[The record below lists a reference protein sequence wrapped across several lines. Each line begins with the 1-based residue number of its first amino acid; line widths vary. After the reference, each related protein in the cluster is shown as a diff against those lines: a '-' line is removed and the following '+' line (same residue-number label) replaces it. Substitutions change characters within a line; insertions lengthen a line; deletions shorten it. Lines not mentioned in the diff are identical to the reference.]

1 MAKKF
6 SIKKH
11 RLRARAKRRRF
22 SLKTNPVTKGV
33 VASQQQK
40 NHPIIASLEAKIKEA
55 DQKAVAA
62 SQES

>member
-22 SLKTNPVTKGV
+22 ALKTNPVTKNLV
-33 VASQQQK
+33 TSQQQE
-40 NHPIIASLEAKIKEA
+40 NYPVIQSLESKIKA
-55 DQKAVAA
+55 IQAQQ
-62 SQES
+62 S